1 MRYAVYGKFNRKYF
15 ITSFTLEQRKFADN
29 YFEQK
34 VLNLKKQGDCSD
46 FVVFAE
52 LNKDIIL
59 KKYEV

>member
-1 MRYAVYGKFNRKYF
+1 MRYAVYGKFKREYF

-34 VLNLKKQGDCSD
+34 VLNLKNQGDCFD